1 MANLITITNI
11 LGSLGTNCYTI
22 VNQDTRE
29 AAVVDPAARADYLVK
44 MYEEQ
49 NIKLRYILLTHGHV
63 DHIGGVEGLKKA
75 LPEVMV
81 YASSEEA
88 DVLKR
93 PELNL
98 SMMFGSAMSL
108 EADELI
114 EGEPELEILG
124 TKVKCIHVP
133 GHTKGGM
140 CYYFA
145 DEKLLFSGDTL
156 FNYSIGRSDFPT
168 GDERALMTNIS
179 EKLLTLPEDVVVY
192 PGHNDRTTIK
202 KEKMGNPYFRY

>member
-1 MANLITITNI
+1 MSKLVTITNI

-49 NIKLRYILLTHGHV
+49 NIKLKHILLTHGHV

-75 LPEVMV
+75 LPEVKV

-98 SMMFGSAMSL
+98 SMMFGSSMSL

-114 EGEPELEILG
+114 DGEPELELLG

-140 CYYFA
+140 CYYFPE
-145 DEKLLFSGDTL
+145 EKLLFSGDTL

-168 GDERALMTNIS
+168 LSTFPPTSWNFVPVAEIFCRATADSPACFSNFSKACSVAMIS
-179 EKLLTLPEDVVVY
+179 L
-192 PGHNDRTTIK
+192 
-202 KEKMGNPYFRY
+202 